1 MFIPL
6 YCRGRYYPPPLYTP
20 LGKVCLSLYTA
31 GINMA
36 NLIRLEYLTSALCTW
51 NIPWNLLHNS
61 YKPMLL
67 ILDGNSEKGEHVW
80 SEICN
85 LKTFVYSESSCK
97 FKIYFRKYLVVL
109 SVPYIIIM
117 RRLNDFMFYTWYWRM
132 VIMSFAQEGR

>member
-6 YCRGRYYPPPLYTP
+6 YCRGRYYPSSLYTS

-67 ILDGNSEKGEHVW
+67 ILDGNSEKSEHVW

-85 LKTFVYSESSCK
+85 LTFVYSESSYK
-97 FKIYFRKYLVVL
+97 FEIFYRIDLYKWTTRFKHPSNL
-109 SVPYIIIM
+109 SINIM
-117 RRLNDFMFYTWYWRM
+117 IRSSICNT
-132 VIMSFAQEGR
+132 E